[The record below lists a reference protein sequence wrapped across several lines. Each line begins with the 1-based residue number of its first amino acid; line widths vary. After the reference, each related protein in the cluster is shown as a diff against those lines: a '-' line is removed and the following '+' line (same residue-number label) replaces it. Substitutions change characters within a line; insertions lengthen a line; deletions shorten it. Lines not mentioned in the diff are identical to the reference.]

1 MKRIIVI
8 VAAMALMTV
17 GADQARAGSIAGPS
31 SFSVVGGSDTMW
43 GIEFLALQN
52 STLTGFDYHHHP
64 DTFGQPFTGTVSVY
78 DETTNT
84 TVYSSAYG
92 TGTPTVI
99 SYSGLNVALQS
110 GHLYG
115 LIATSSIVSG
125 GNDEV
130 SQVLSPYSSD
140 PAYPVSN
147 ADISVTGGIFSTG
160 GAFQKSN
167 YWAAFTNITTN
178 SGAVPEP
185 ASISMLGVGIAS
197 LAFYARK
204 RWNSIAA

>member
-1 MKRIIVI
+1 MKRTLAIL
-8 VAAMALMTV
+8 ATLALLTLGV
-17 GADQARAGSIAGPS
+17 DRARASSIAGPA
-31 SFSVVGGSDTMW
+31 SFPIVGGTDTMW
-43 GIEFLALQN
+43 GIEFVALQN

-78 DETTNT
+78 DETTST
-84 TVYSSAYG
+84 TIYSSAYG

-99 SYSGLNVALQS
+99 SFSGLNITLQS

-115 LIATSSIVSG
+115 LVASSSIVSG

-130 SQVLSPYSSD
+130 SQVLSPYSTD

-147 ADISVTGGIFSTG
+147 ADISVTQGIFSTG
-160 GAFQKSN
+160 GGFQQSN
-167 YWAAFTNITTN
+167 YWAAFTNITTS

-185 ASISMLGVGIAS
+185 ASLSMLGVGVAG
-197 LAFYARK
+197 LAFYVRASK
-204 RWNSIAA
+204 KPVAI